1 MNADGHDDEHHISLS
16 SLWRRGMLYYF
27 PLFLLCLRFFPMSDD
42 RSVVGLPFGFFDLI
56 LLLLGHG
63 ICISA
68 CLLLRLRLLFFWL
81 FFGFRISMGIGRF
94 KDHLF
99 SIWSVV
105 WN

>member
-27 PLFLLCLRFFPMSDD
+27 PLFLLCLRFFPMSNDD

-68 CLLLRLRLLFFWL
+68 CLLLRLRLLFFLVVFW
-81 FFGFRISMGIGRF
+81 ISYIHGHRAF
-94 KDHLF
+94 
-99 SIWSVV
+99 
-105 WN
+105 